1 MSNSAHRAAEEARVG
16 ASARFADDPVLR
28 VRLMCI
34 RVGLLFRGTWA
45 GWKNS
50 PAGAAGNSMRTNLL
64 PLGRESSL
72 HTRRLETA
80 WRGSSSGARALGGVS
95 RWQAEHEWL
104 EHVSCEGR
112 LKEMAL
118 FSLEKGQ
125 IWGF

>member
-1 MSNSAHRAAEEARVG
+1 MSSSTNIAAEEARVC

-28 VRLMCI
+28 VRLMCV
-34 RVGLLFRGTWA
+34 RVGLLFGGTWA

-50 PAGAAGNSMRTNLL
+50 PAGAAGNSMRTNVL

-80 WRGSSSGARALGGVS
+80 WRSSSSGERALGGVS

-104 EHVSCEGR
+104 EHVSCKGR

-118 FSLEKGQ
+118 FTPEKGQ
-125 IWGF
+125 IQGS